1 MKEESIFD
9 SCSGRYTYHRSI
21 RESKGD
27 LVMLN
32 VKQVSKI
39 YEGKI
44 AYRALTDIDLTI
56 ETGEFVGIMG
66 PSGSGKTTLLNMIAT
81 IDEPTTG
88 EIIINGSNPHTLK
101 RNKLAEFRRQELGF
115 VFQDFN
121 LLHTLTVEENI
132 VLPLTLDGKKVKD
145 MKEQAAAIAEK
156 LGITGILD
164 KRVYEIS
171 GGQAQRAAVARAM
184 IHKPKLLLADEPTGN
199 LDSKSSKDVMGMLES
214 INEQEKTTMMLV
226 THDPQAAS
234 YCNRVVFIRDGKF
247 YSEIHRGDN
256 RQAFFQK
263 IIDTLSL
270 LGGDGHDLS
279 SIRV

>member
-1 MKEESIFD
+1 MKI
-9 SCSGRYTYHRSI
+9 CARYTNHRSDNV
-21 RESKGD
+21 KGD
-27 LVMLN
+27 LVMLE
-32 VKQVSKI
+32 VKNASKI

-44 AYRALTDIDLTI
+44 AYKALSDIQLSI
-56 ETGEFVGIMG
+56 GSGEFVGIMG

-88 EIIINGSNPHTLK
+88 EILINGQNPHLLK
-101 RNKLAEFRRQELGF
+101 KEDLAKFRRRELGF

-132 VLPLTLDGKKVKD
+132 VLPLTLDGKKVNE
-145 MKEQAAAIAEK
+145 MKEKANAIAEK
-156 LGITGILD
+156 LGISQIMK
-164 KRVYEIS
+164 KRTYEIS

-184 IHKPKLLLADEPTGN
+184 IHVPKLLLADEPTGN
-199 LDSKSSKDVMGMLES
+199 LDSKSSKDVMQMLES
-214 INEQEKTTMMLV
+214 INQTERTTMLLV

-234 YCNRVVFIRDGKF
+234 YCNRVIFIRDGQF
-247 YSEIHRGDN
+247 YSEIHRGNN

-270 LGGDGHDLS
+270 LGGDGNDLS
-279 SIRV
+279 QIRV

>member
-1 MKEESIFD
+1 MKGESIVTKKEN
-9 SCSGRYTYHRSI
+9 RYTNCRISFV
-21 RESKGD
+21 EGD
-27 LVMLN
+27 PVMLE
-32 VKQVSKI
+32 VKNVSKI

-44 AYRALTDIDLTI
+44 AYKALNDINLSI
-56 ETGEFVGIMG
+56 EEGEFVGIMG
-66 PSGSGKTTLLNMIAT
+66 PSGSGKTTLLNLIAT

-88 EIIINGSNPHTLK
+88 EILMNGQNPHLLK
-101 RNKLAEFRRQELGF
+101 KEKLAKFRRRELGF

-132 VLPLTLDGKKVKD
+132 VLPLTLDGVKVKE
-145 MKEQAAAIAEK
+145 MKRKAATIAEK
-156 LGITGILD
+156 LGITEIMN
-164 KRVYEIS
+164 KRTYEIS

-184 IHKPKLLLADEPTGN
+184 IHSPKLLLADEPTGN
-199 LDSKSSKDVMGMLES
+199 LDSKSSKDVMEMLEA
-214 INEQEKTTMMLV
+214 INKKERATMLLV

-234 YCNRVVFIRDGKF
+234 YCNRVIFIRDGQF

-270 LGGDGHDLS
+270 LGGDANDLS

>member
-1 MKEESIFD
+1 
-9 SCSGRYTYHRSI
+9 
-21 RESKGD
+21 
-27 LVMLN
+27 MLN

-44 AYRALTDIDLTI
+44 AYRALTDINLTI
-56 ETGEFVGIMG
+56 EEGEFVGIMG

-88 EIIINGSNPHTLK
+88 EILINGKNAHQLK
-101 RNKLAEFRRQELGF
+101 KEELAKFRRRELGF
-115 VFQDFN
+115 VFQEFN

-132 VLPLTLDGKKVKD
+132 VLPLTLDGKSVKEMKQKVG
-145 MKEQAAAIAEK
+145 EVAER
-156 LGITGILD
+156 LGITPILK
-164 KRVYEIS
+164 KRTYEIS

-184 IHKPKLLLADEPTGN
+184 IHTPKLLLADEPTGN
-199 LDSKSSKDVMGMLES
+199 LDSKASKDVMGMLEQ
-214 INEQEKTTMMLV
+214 INQRDKATMMLV

-270 LGGDGHDLS
+270 LGGDANDFS
-279 SIRV
+279 SVRV